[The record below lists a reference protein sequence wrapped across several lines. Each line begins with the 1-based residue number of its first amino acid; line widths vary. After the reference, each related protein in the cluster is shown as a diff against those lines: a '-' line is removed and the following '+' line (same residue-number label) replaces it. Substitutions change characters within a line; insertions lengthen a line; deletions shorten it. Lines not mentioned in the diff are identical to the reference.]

1 MKFEL
6 DIGEVA
12 RRSGL
17 PASTLRYYEEKG
29 LIQSSGR
36 KGLRRAFE
44 PEVLDQLALITLGR
58 LAQFRL
64 EELPAML
71 PGKSTATLDRTK
83 ITAKADE
90 LDRRID
96 ELAALSKIL
105 RHVAKCRAE
114 THFSCPRFKKL
125 LRIAFRLREDD
136 KKRHPGKVS
145 NAA

>member
-1 MKFEL
+1 MGSEL

-29 LIQSSGR
+29 LIRSSGR
-36 KGLRRAFE
+36 KGLRRLFD
-44 PEVLDQLALITLGR
+44 PGVLDQLALITLGR
-58 LAQFRL
+58 LAQFKL

-71 PGKSTATLDRTK
+71 PGESGAALDRAK
-83 ITAKADE
+83 INEKAQE

-96 ELAALSKIL
+96 ELTALSKLL
-105 RHVAKCRAE
+105 RHVAECRADN
-114 THFSCPRFKKL
+114 HFSCPRFKKL

-136 KKRHPGKVS
+136 KKRHPGKAS
-145 NAA
+145 NTA